1 MPTSRTLDSLVELA
15 PKTSTPSA
23 SSSGYGSQAV
33 SSTNLTNDDAM
44 SLRSISVDETP
55 DNENKMTIG
64 NDLQPVSEMINAD
77 SKLLYDDTQNITI
90 TSNEEPSGND
100 VLINGSENLLNA
112 SDQICDKAESDT
124 LSESGSCGVVK
135 TNLSP
140 GKVVRRKKL
149 SSKNQNTAQ
158 NRASFPQARPVNIE
172 SKSAQN
178 QLEQKTLSYEDG
190 TDSSTDRIEGN
201 VHFAFCF
208 IK

>member
-1 MPTSRTLDSLVELA
+1 MDSLVELA

-55 DNENKMTIG
+55 DIENKVTVS
-64 NDLQPVSEMINAD
+64 NDLQPVSEVIDTEDKYQM
-77 SKLLYDDTQNITI
+77 DTQKDITG
-90 TSNEEPSGND
+90 NEELSDND
-100 VLINGSENLLNA
+100 IAINGSENLLNT
-112 SDQICDKAESDT
+112 DQSCDKTESDT
-124 LSESGSCGVVK
+124 LSESGNSGIVK

-178 QLEQKTLSYEDG
+178 QVEQKTLSYEDG
-190 TDSSTDRIEGN
+190 MDSSTDRIEGIN
-201 VHFAFCF
+201 SNLF
-208 IK
+208 